1 MMQLP
6 LFDPTVWS
14 VSQLTR
20 HVREL
25 MERDKTLQDV
35 WVQGE
40 VSNLSRPSS
49 GHLYFTLK
57 DSSSALKC
65 VMWRSAVLRQAEI
78 PREGQAVEVHG
89 SISVYETAG
98 AYQLYADLIQ
108 PTGLGKLYQ
117 EFIRLKN
124 RLEAE
129 GLFAVERKRPI
140 PAWPKIIG
148 IVTSP
153 TGAAVRDILNTLRR
167 RYPLTRVV
175 LAPTQVQGEEAPTG
189 IRRALEL
196 LNQQIRPDVI
206 IVARGGGSI
215 EDLWAFNDEGVVRAI
230 ADSQAAV
237 ISGIGH
243 ETDFTIADFASD
255 LRAATPTAAA
265 ELATPDR
272 SELGKNLEAFSS
284 RIVYA
289 VDGKVEAYHRQLSRL
304 ANHFKLLSP
313 QTRIRSSRQ
322 RVDDLSRQSIRQ
334 TQHLLQ
340 INRTRLDSATQ
351 RLAALNPTAILE
363 RGYAIVRSPT
373 GKIIHSI
380 QQVNPGESL
389 EVLISDGQFDA
400 QVQQITATRQ
410 G

>member
-1 MMQLP
+1 MIQLP
-6 LFDPTVWS
+6 LFEPGLWS

-20 HVREL
+20 YVREL
-25 MERDKTLQDV
+25 MERDELLQDI

-78 PREGQAVEVHG
+78 PSEGQAVEVHG

-98 AYQLYADLIQ
+98 TYQLYADLIQ
-108 PTGLGKLYQ
+108 PTGLGNLYQ

-124 RLEAE
+124 RLAAE
-129 GLFAVERKRPI
+129 GLFAPERKRSI
-140 PAWPKIIG
+140 PAWPKTIG

-153 TGAAVRDILNTLRR
+153 TGAAVRDILNTIRR
-167 RYPLTRVV
+167 RYPLARVV
-175 LAPTQVQGEEAPTG
+175 LAPTQVQGEEAPNG

-196 LNQQIRPDVI
+196 LNQQIKPDVI

-230 ADSQAAV
+230 ADSLAPV

-243 ETDFTIADFASD
+243 ETDFTITDFASD

-265 ELATPDR
+265 ELATPDGG
-272 SELGKNLEAFSS
+272 ELKNYTQAFFS
-284 RIVYA
+284 RILHA
-289 VDGKVEAYHRQLSRL
+289 LQARVDAYRQYLGRL
-304 ANHFKLLSP
+304 ENHFRLLSP
-313 QTRIRSSRQ
+313 QARIRSSRQ
-322 RVDDLSRQSIRQ
+322 RVDDLIHLSSRQVH
-334 TQHLLQ
+334 HLLELYH
-340 INRTRLDSATQ
+340 TRLDSAAQ
-351 RLAALNPTAILE
+351 RLAASNPTAILE
-363 RGYAIVRSPT
+363 RGYAIIRSPA
-373 GKIIHSI
+373 GNIIHSI
-380 QQVNPGESL
+380 HQVTSGDCL
-389 EVLISDGQFDA
+389 EVLVSDGQFDV
-400 QVQQITATRQ
+400 QVHPISGEQQ

>member
-1 MMQLP
+1 MQLP
-6 LFDPTVWS
+6 LFEPVVLS

-25 MERDKTLQDV
+25 IEQDETLQDV

-57 DSSSALKC
+57 DSNSALKC
-65 VMWRSAVLRQAEI
+65 VMWRSSVLRQAEI

-98 AYQLYADLIQ
+98 TYQLYADLIQ

-129 GLFAVERKRPI
+129 GLFAAERKRPI

-148 IVTSP
+148 VVTSP
-153 TGAAVRDILNTLRR
+153 TGAAVRDILNTIRR
-167 RYPLTRVV
+167 RYPLARVV
-175 LAPTQVQGEEAPTG
+175 LAPTQVQGEEAPNG

-196 LNQQIRPDVI
+196 LNQQIKPDII

-230 ADSQAAV
+230 AASQSVV

-243 ETDFTIADFASD
+243 ETDFTITDFASD

-265 ELATPDR
+265 ELATPER
-272 SELGKNLEAFSS
+272 SELEKNLDAYSS

-289 VDGKVEAYHRQLSRL
+289 LDGRIEAYRQLLTRL
-304 ANHFKLLSP
+304 ENHFNLLSP
-313 QTRIRSSRQ
+313 QARIRSSRQ
-322 RVDDLSRQSIRQ
+322 RVDDLNRQNFRQ

-340 INRTRLDSATQ
+340 LNRARLDSAAQ
-351 RLAALNPTAILE
+351 RLAVLNPAAILE
-363 RGYAIVRSPT
+363 RGYAIVRSQE
-373 GKIIHSI
+373 GLIIHSTH
-380 QQVNPGESL
+380 QVNPGESL
-389 EVLISDGQFDA
+389 EILVSDGQFDVK
-400 QVQQITATRQ
+400 VQQITANQQ

>member
-1 MMQLP
+1 MQLP
-6 LFDPTVWS
+6 LFEPVVLS

-25 MERDKTLQDV
+25 IEQDETLQDV

-57 DSSSALKC
+57 DSNSALKC
-65 VMWRSAVLRQAEI
+65 VMWRSSVLRQAEI

-98 AYQLYADLIQ
+98 TYQLYADLIQ

-129 GLFAVERKRPI
+129 GLFAAERKRPI

-148 IVTSP
+148 VVTSP
-153 TGAAVRDILNTLRR
+153 TGAAVRDILNTIRR
-167 RYPLTRVV
+167 RYPLARVV
-175 LAPTQVQGEEAPTG
+175 LAPTQVQGEEAPNG

-196 LNQQIRPDVI
+196 LNQQIKPDII

-230 ADSQAAV
+230 AASQSVV

-243 ETDFTIADFASD
+243 ETDFTITDFASD

-265 ELATPDR
+265 ELATPER
-272 SELGKNLEAFSS
+272 SELEKNLDAYSS

-289 VDGKVEAYHRQLSRL
+289 LDGRIEAYRQLLTRL
-304 ANHFKLLSP
+304 ENHFNLLSP
-313 QTRIRSSRQ
+313 QARIRSSRQ
-322 RVDDLSRQSIRQ
+322 RVDDLNRQNFRQ

-340 INRTRLDSATQ
+340 LNRARLDSAAQ
-351 RLAALNPTAILE
+351 RLAVLNPAAILE
-363 RGYAIVRSPT
+363 RGYAIVRSQE
-373 GKIIHSI
+373 GLIIHSTH
-380 QQVNPGESL
+380 QVNPGESL
-389 EVLISDGQFDA
+389 EILVSDGQFDV
-400 QVQQITATRQ
+400 QVQQITANQQ

>member
-1 MMQLP
+1 MQLP
-6 LFDPTVWS
+6 LFEPVVLS

-25 MERDKTLQDV
+25 IEQDETLQDV

-57 DSSSALKC
+57 DSNSALKC
-65 VMWRSAVLRQAEI
+65 VMWRSSVLRQAEI

-98 AYQLYADLIQ
+98 TYQLYADLIQ

-129 GLFAVERKRPI
+129 GLFAAERKRPI

-148 IVTSP
+148 VVTSP
-153 TGAAVRDILNTLRR
+153 TGAAVRDILNTIRR
-167 RYPLTRVV
+167 RYPLARVV
-175 LAPTQVQGEEAPTG
+175 LAPTQVQGEEAPNG

-196 LNQQIRPDVI
+196 LNQQIKPDII

-230 ADSQAAV
+230 AASQSVV

-243 ETDFTIADFASD
+243 ETDFTITDFASD

-265 ELATPDR
+265 ELATPER
-272 SELGKNLEAFSS
+272 SELENNLDAYSS

-289 VDGKVEAYHRQLSRL
+289 LDGRIEAYRQLLTRL
-304 ANHFKLLSP
+304 ENHFNLLSP
-313 QTRIRSSRQ
+313 QARIRSSRQ
-322 RVDDLSRQSIRQ
+322 RVDDLNRQNFRQ

-340 INRTRLDSATQ
+340 LNRARLDSAAQ
-351 RLAALNPTAILE
+351 RLAVLNPAAILE
-363 RGYAIVRSPT
+363 RGYAIVRSQE
-373 GKIIHSI
+373 GLIIHSTH
-380 QQVNPGESL
+380 QVNPGESL
-389 EVLISDGQFDA
+389 EILVSDGQFDV
-400 QVQQITATRQ
+400 QVQQITANQQ

>member
-1 MMQLP
+1 MQLP
-6 LFDPTVWS
+6 LFEPAVLS

-25 MERDKTLQDV
+25 MERDEILQDV

-57 DSSSALKC
+57 DSNSALKC

-98 AYQLYADLIQ
+98 TYQLYADLIQ

-129 GLFAVERKRPI
+129 GLFAPERKRPI
-140 PAWPKIIG
+140 PTWPKIIG

-153 TGAAVRDILNTLRR
+153 TGAAVRDILNTIRR
-167 RYPLTRVV
+167 RYPLVRVV
-175 LAPTQVQGEEAPTG
+175 LAPTQVQGEEAPNG

-196 LNQQIRPDVI
+196 LNQQIKPDII

-230 ADSQAAV
+230 AASQSVV

-243 ETDFTIADFASD
+243 ETDFTITDFASD

-272 SELGKNLEAFSS
+272 GQLENNLEAFFS

-289 VDGKVEAYHRQLSRL
+289 LDGRVEAYRRQLSQL
-304 ANHFKLLSP
+304 ENHFKLLSP
-313 QTRIRSSRQ
+313 KTRIRSSRQ
-322 RVDDLSRQSIRQ
+322 RIDDLNRQSIRQ

-340 INRTRLDSATQ
+340 LNRARLDSAAQ
-351 RLAALNPTAILE
+351 WLAALNPTAILE
-363 RGYAIVRSPT
+363 RGYAIVRSPE
-373 GKIIHSI
+373 GKIIRST

-389 EVLISDGQFDA
+389 EVLVSDGQFDV
-400 QVQQITATRQ
+400 QVQ
-410 G
+410 

>member
-6 LFDPTVWS
+6 LFEPVVLS

-25 MERDKTLQDV
+25 IEQDETLQDV

-57 DSSSALKC
+57 DSNSALKC
-65 VMWRSAVLRQAEI
+65 VMWRSSVLRQAEI

-98 AYQLYADLIQ
+98 TYQLYADLIQ

-129 GLFAVERKRPI
+129 GLFAAERKRPI

-148 IVTSP
+148 VVTSP
-153 TGAAVRDILNTLRR
+153 TGAAVRDILNTIRR
-167 RYPLTRVV
+167 RYPLARVV
-175 LAPTQVQGEEAPTG
+175 LAPTQVQGEEAPNG

-196 LNQQIRPDVI
+196 LNQQIKPDII

-230 ADSQAAV
+230 AASQSVV

-243 ETDFTIADFASD
+243 ETDFTITDFASD

-265 ELATPDR
+265 ELATPER
-272 SELGKNLEAFSS
+272 SELENNLDAYSS

-289 VDGKVEAYHRQLSRL
+289 LDGRIEAYRQLLTRL
-304 ANHFKLLSP
+304 ENHFNLLSP
-313 QTRIRSSRQ
+313 QARIRSSRQ
-322 RVDDLSRQSIRQ
+322 RVDDLNRQNFRQ

-340 INRTRLDSATQ
+340 LNRARLDSAAQ
-351 RLAALNPTAILE
+351 RLAVLNPAAILE
-363 RGYAIVRSPT
+363 RGYAIVRSQE
-373 GKIIHSI
+373 GLIIHSTH
-380 QQVNPGESL
+380 QVNPGESL
-389 EVLISDGQFDA
+389 EILVSDGQFDVK
-400 QVQQITATRQ
+400 VQQITANQQ

>member
-6 LFDPTVWS
+6 LFEPAVWS

-25 MERDKTLQDV
+25 MEQDEILQDV

-98 AYQLYADLIQ
+98 TYQLYADLIQ

-124 RLEAE
+124 QLEAE
-129 GLFAVERKRPI
+129 GLFAAERKRPI
-140 PAWPKIIG
+140 PAWPKTIG
-148 IVTSP
+148 IVSSP
-153 TGAAVRDILNTLRR
+153 TGAAVRDILNTIRR
-167 RYPLTRVV
+167 RYPLAKVV
-175 LAPTQVQGEEAPTG
+175 LAPTQVQGEEAPYG

-196 LNQQIRPDVI
+196 LNQQIKPDVI

-230 ADSQAAV
+230 AASQAPV

-243 ETDFTIADFASD
+243 ETDFTITDFASD

-272 SELGKNLEAFSS
+272 SELENNLQAFSS
-284 RIVYA
+284 RIVHA
-289 VDGKVEAYHRQLSRL
+289 LEGRVDACRRQLSRL
-304 ANHFKLLSP
+304 ENHFKLLSP
-313 QTRIRSSRQ
+313 QARIRSSRQ
-322 RVDDLSRQSIRQ
+322 RVDDLSRQSMRQ
-334 TQHLLQ
+334 TQHVLQ
-340 INRTRLDSATQ
+340 LNRIRLDNATQ

-363 RGYAIVRSPT
+363 RGYAIVRSQT
-373 GKIIHSI
+373 GKIVHSI
-380 QQVNPGESL
+380 QQVTPGQGL
-389 EVLISDGQFDA
+389 EVLLSDGQFDV
-400 QVQQITATRQ
+400 QVQQIADEQ
-410 G
+410 QE

>member
-6 LFDPTVWS
+6 LFEPVMLS

-25 MERDKTLQDV
+25 IEQDETLQDV

-57 DSSSALKC
+57 DSNSALKC
-65 VMWRSAVLRQAEI
+65 VMWRSSVLRQAEI

-98 AYQLYADLIQ
+98 TYQLYADLIQ

-129 GLFAVERKRPI
+129 GLFAAERKRPI

-148 IVTSP
+148 VVTSP
-153 TGAAVRDILNTLRR
+153 TGAAVRDILNTIRR
-167 RYPLTRVV
+167 RYPLARVV
-175 LAPTQVQGEEAPTG
+175 LAPTQVQGEEAPNG

-196 LNQQIRPDVI
+196 LNQQIKPDII

-230 ADSQAAV
+230 AASQSVV

-243 ETDFTIADFASD
+243 ETDFTITDFASD

-265 ELATPDR
+265 ELATPER
-272 SELGKNLEAFSS
+272 SELENNLDAYSS

-289 VDGKVEAYHRQLSRL
+289 LDGRIEAYRQLLTRL
-304 ANHFKLLSP
+304 ENHFNLLSP
-313 QTRIRSSRQ
+313 QARIRSSRQ
-322 RVDDLSRQSIRQ
+322 RVDDLNRQNFRQ

-340 INRTRLDSATQ
+340 LNRARLDSAAQ
-351 RLAALNPTAILE
+351 RLAVLNPAAILE
-363 RGYAIVRSPT
+363 RGYAIVRSQE
-373 GKIIHSI
+373 GLIIHSTH
-380 QQVNPGESL
+380 QVNPGESL
-389 EVLISDGQFDA
+389 EILVSDGQFDV
-400 QVQQITATRQ
+400 QVQQITANQQ

>member
-6 LFDPTVWS
+6 LFEPVVLS

-25 MERDKTLQDV
+25 IEQDETLQDV

-57 DSSSALKC
+57 DSNSALKC
-65 VMWRSAVLRQAEI
+65 VMWRSSVLRQAEI

-98 AYQLYADLIQ
+98 TYQLYADLIQ

-129 GLFAVERKRPI
+129 GLFAAERKRPI

-148 IVTSP
+148 VVTSP
-153 TGAAVRDILNTLRR
+153 TGAAVRDILNTIRR
-167 RYPLTRVV
+167 RYPLARVV
-175 LAPTQVQGEEAPTG
+175 LAPTQVQGEEAPNG

-196 LNQQIRPDVI
+196 LNQQIKPDII

-230 ADSQAAV
+230 AASQSVV

-243 ETDFTIADFASD
+243 ETDFTITDFASD

-265 ELATPDR
+265 ELATPER
-272 SELGKNLEAFSS
+272 SELEKNLDAYSS

-289 VDGKVEAYHRQLSRL
+289 LDGRIEAYRQLLTRL
-304 ANHFKLLSP
+304 ENHFNLLSP
-313 QTRIRSSRQ
+313 QARIRSSRQ
-322 RVDDLSRQSIRQ
+322 RVDDLNRQNFRQ

-340 INRTRLDSATQ
+340 LNRARLDSAAQ
-351 RLAALNPTAILE
+351 RLAVLNPAAILE
-363 RGYAIVRSPT
+363 RGYAIVRSQE
-373 GKIIHSI
+373 GLIIHSTH
-380 QQVNPGESL
+380 QVNPGESL
-389 EVLISDGQFDA
+389 EILVSDGQFDV
-400 QVQQITATRQ
+400 QVQQITANQQ

>member
-6 LFDPTVWS
+6 LFEPVVLS

-25 MERDKTLQDV
+25 IEQDETLQDV

-57 DSSSALKC
+57 DSNSALKC
-65 VMWRSAVLRQAEI
+65 VMWRSSVLRQAEI

-98 AYQLYADLIQ
+98 TYQLYADLIQ

-129 GLFAVERKRPI
+129 GLFAAERKRPI

-148 IVTSP
+148 VVTSP
-153 TGAAVRDILNTLRR
+153 TGAAVRDILNTIRR
-167 RYPLTRVV
+167 RYPLARVV
-175 LAPTQVQGEEAPTG
+175 LAPTQVQGEEAPNG

-196 LNQQIRPDVI
+196 LNQQIKPDII

-230 ADSQAAV
+230 AASQSVV

-243 ETDFTIADFASD
+243 ETDFTITDFASD

-265 ELATPDR
+265 ELATPER
-272 SELGKNLEAFSS
+272 SELEKNLDAYSS

-289 VDGKVEAYHRQLSRL
+289 LDGRIEAYRQLLTRL
-304 ANHFKLLSP
+304 ENHFNLLSP
-313 QTRIRSSRQ
+313 QARIRSSRQ
-322 RVDDLSRQSIRQ
+322 RVDDLNRQNFRQ

-340 INRTRLDSATQ
+340 LNRARLDSAAQ
-351 RLAALNPTAILE
+351 RLAVLNPAAILE
-363 RGYAIVRSPT
+363 RGYAIVRSQE
-373 GKIIHSI
+373 GLIIHSTH
-380 QQVNPGESL
+380 QVNPGESL
-389 EVLISDGQFDA
+389 EILVSDGQFDVK
-400 QVQQITATRQ
+400 VQQITANQQ

>member
-1 MMQLP
+1 MQLP
-6 LFDPTVWS
+6 LFEPVVLS

-25 MERDKTLQDV
+25 IEQDETLQDV

-57 DSSSALKC
+57 DSNSALKC
-65 VMWRSAVLRQAEI
+65 VMWRSSVLRQAEI

-98 AYQLYADLIQ
+98 TYQLYADLIQ

-129 GLFAVERKRPI
+129 GLFAAERKRPI

-148 IVTSP
+148 VVTSP
-153 TGAAVRDILNTLRR
+153 TGAAVRDILNTIRR
-167 RYPLTRVV
+167 RYPLARVV
-175 LAPTQVQGEEAPTG
+175 LAPTQVQGEEAPNG

-196 LNQQIRPDVI
+196 LNQQIKPDII

-230 ADSQAAV
+230 AASQSVV

-243 ETDFTIADFASD
+243 ETDFTITDFASD

-265 ELATPDR
+265 ELATPER
-272 SELGKNLEAFSS
+272 SELENNLDAYSS

-289 VDGKVEAYHRQLSRL
+289 LDGRIEAYRQLLTRL
-304 ANHFKLLSP
+304 ENHFNLLSP
-313 QTRIRSSRQ
+313 QARIRSSRQ
-322 RVDDLSRQSIRQ
+322 RVDDLNRQNFRQ

-340 INRTRLDSATQ
+340 LNRARLDSAAQ
-351 RLAALNPTAILE
+351 RLAVLNPAAILE
-363 RGYAIVRSPT
+363 RGYAIVRSQE
-373 GKIIHSI
+373 GLIIHSTH
-380 QQVNPGESL
+380 QVNPGESL
-389 EVLISDGQFDA
+389 EILVSDGQFDVK
-400 QVQQITATRQ
+400 VQQITANQQ

>member
-6 LFDPTVWS
+6 LFEPVVLS

-25 MERDKTLQDV
+25 IEQDETLQDV

-57 DSSSALKC
+57 DSNSALKC
-65 VMWRSAVLRQAEI
+65 VMWRSSVLRQAEI

-98 AYQLYADLIQ
+98 TYQLYADLIQ

-129 GLFAVERKRPI
+129 GLFAAERKRPI

-148 IVTSP
+148 VVTSP
-153 TGAAVRDILNTLRR
+153 TGAAVRDILNTIRR
-167 RYPLTRVV
+167 RYPLARVV
-175 LAPTQVQGEEAPTG
+175 LAPTQVQGEEAPNG

-196 LNQQIRPDVI
+196 LNQQIKPDII

-230 ADSQAAV
+230 AASQSVV

-243 ETDFTIADFASD
+243 ETDFTITDFASD

-265 ELATPDR
+265 ELATPER
-272 SELGKNLEAFSS
+272 SELENNLDAYSS

-289 VDGKVEAYHRQLSRL
+289 LDGRIEAYRQLLTRL
-304 ANHFKLLSP
+304 ENHFNLLSP
-313 QTRIRSSRQ
+313 QARIRSSRQ
-322 RVDDLSRQSIRQ
+322 RVDDLNRQNFRQ

-340 INRTRLDSATQ
+340 LNRARLDSAAQ
-351 RLAALNPTAILE
+351 RLAVLNPAAILE
-363 RGYAIVRSPT
+363 RGYAIVRSQE
-373 GKIIHSI
+373 GLIIHSTH
-380 QQVNPGESL
+380 QVNPGESL
-389 EVLISDGQFDA
+389 EILVSDGQFDV
-400 QVQQITATRQ
+400 QVQQITANQQ